1 MPSRNRQNLRSRH
14 IRDEHQRRRHSPHP
28 TLHNLRP
35 RRQTRRTPNRK
46 NHQPRLSQRR
56 RTKNPTVTRQSWPR
70 VCGSAHEWRTIRA
83 IPSEPAL
90 AHKKTEQF
98 FKPYGHEIHFQ
109 RSQSAKQKN
118 TSVRRQARTR
128 LLTLRML
135 RRKHRLPLLLP
146 LQILLSL
153 QLLMLLQTLSFLIF
167 PRQNIHLSSQ

>member
-14 IRDEHQRRRHSPHP
+14 IRDEPQRRRHSPHP

-70 VCGSAHEWRTIRA
+70 VCGRAREWRTIRA

-118 TSVRRQARTR
+118 TSVRHQAQTR
-128 LLTLRML
+128 LLLVL
-135 RRKHRLPLLLP
+135 RRQRNLPLLLP

-153 QLLMLLQTLSFLIF
+153 KLLMLLQTLSLLIF